1 MALTPTNLNNEMSL
15 QMKMDCQEQQLTK
28 KNNGFFQKLNV
39 TKGAMQD
46 LLKEIIKVDHILDR
60 SDDEDDMSSE
70 NPQTDFLHK
79 GMLELEA
86 EHDQDL
92 SKQDKQETDVDED
105 PQASTSLQFS
115 KKNLLELCLK
125 GMFLKLNYW
134 NTKIGLQVKELGADY
149 IDGMEKIDNIIK
161 KINVTEN
168 TVKSLLKDM
177 LTLKGQIEK
186 LEDRGLDLDQGTN
199 TEVNTCNEVYELK
212 KKVMER
218 LEDLCKNVKL
228 LSAKLRMYQ
237 MEAEDTDSHSFEE
250 IDTEEM
256 EALLP
261 QAPASFLVQK
271 SPPRNTAWK
280 RALRISIMFHVLTV
294 TGLLCYI
301 LFFGATFLF
310 ERVLLRML
318 GCRTTWDLRGMREPF
333 LNLEVE
339 ALLPS

>member
-115 KKNLLELCLK
+115 KKNLLEL
-125 GMFLKLNYW
+125 
-134 NTKIGLQVKELGADY
+134 
-149 IDGMEKIDNIIK
+149 
-161 KINVTEN
+161 
-168 TVKSLLKDM
+168 LLKDM

>member
-1 MALTPTNLNNEMSL
+1 MALTPTNLNKEMSL
-15 QMKMDCQEQQLTK
+15 QMKMDCQEQELTE

-39 TKGAMQD
+39 TKGVMQD
-46 LLKEIIKVDHILDR
+46 LLKEIIKVDHILDQ
-60 SDDEDDMSSE
+60 SDDEDDISSE

-86 EHDQDL
+86 KHDQDL
-92 SKQDKQETDVDED
+92 SKQDEQETDVDEY

-115 KKNLLELCLK
+115 KNILELCLK
-125 GMFLKLNYW
+125 GMFLKLNCW
-134 NTKIGLQVKELGADY
+134 NEKISLQVKELRADY
-149 IDGMEKIDNIIK
+149 IDRMDKIDNIFK
-161 KINVTEN
+161 DLVSWS
-168 TVKSLLKDM
+168 VCSLLKDM

-199 TEVNTCNEVYELK
+199 TEVNACNEVYELK
-212 KKVMER
+212 KKVMES
-218 LEDLCKNVKL
+218 LEDLCKNVEL

-237 MEAEDTDSHSFEE
+237 MEGEDTDSHSSEE
-250 IDTEEM
+250 TDMEEM
-256 EALLP
+256 ETLLP
-261 QAPASFLVQK
+261 QAPASFLVQN
-271 SPPRNTAWK
+271 SPPPNTAWK
-280 RALRISIMFHVLTV
+280 CALRIFIMFYVLTV

-318 GCRTTWDLRGMREPF
+318 GCRTTWDLREMIEPF
-333 LNLEVE
+333 LNSEVE

>member
-1 MALTPTNLNNEMSL
+1 MALTPTNLSNKMSL
-15 QMKMDCQEQQLTK
+15 QMTMDCQEQQLTE
-28 KNNGFFQKLNV
+28 KNNGFFQKFNV

-60 SDDEDDMSSE
+60 SDDEDDISSE

-79 GMLELEA
+79 DMLELEA

-105 PQASTSLQFS
+105 PQASTSLQFA

-149 IDGMEKIDNIIK
+149 IDRMEKIDNIIK

-177 LTLKGQIEK
+177 LTLKDQIEK
-186 LEDRGLDLDQGTN
+186 LEDRGPDLDQGT
-199 TEVNTCNEVYELK
+199 
-212 KKVMER
+212 
-218 LEDLCKNVKL
+218 
-228 LSAKLRMYQ
+228 AKLRMYQ
-237 MEAEDTDSHSFEE
+237 MEAEDTDSHSSEE

-261 QAPASFLVQK
+261 QAPASFLAQK

-280 RALRISIMFHVLTV
+280 RALRIFIMFYVLTI

-318 GCRTTWDLRGMREPF
+318 GYRTTWDLREMREPF

>member
-1 MALTPTNLNNEMSL
+1 MTQVSGPRGL
-15 QMKMDCQEQQLTK
+15 DCSAVQE
-28 KNNGFFQKLNV
+28 
-39 TKGAMQD
+39 
-46 LLKEIIKVDHILDR
+46 
-60 SDDEDDMSSE
+60 
-70 NPQTDFLHK
+70 

-92 SKQDKQETDVDED
+92 SKQDKQEADVDED

-115 KKNLLELCLK
+115 KKNLLEL
-125 GMFLKLNYW
+125 
-134 NTKIGLQVKELGADY
+134 
-149 IDGMEKIDNIIK
+149 
-161 KINVTEN
+161 
-168 TVKSLLKDM
+168 LLKDM

-318 GCRTTWDLRGMREPF
+318 GCRTTWDLREMREPF

>member
-1 MALTPTNLNNEMSL
+1 
-15 QMKMDCQEQQLTK
+15 
-28 KNNGFFQKLNV
+28 
-39 TKGAMQD
+39 
-46 LLKEIIKVDHILDR
+46 
-60 SDDEDDMSSE
+60 
-70 NPQTDFLHK
+70 
-79 GMLELEA
+79 MLELEA

-115 KKNLLELCLK
+115 KKNLLE
-125 GMFLKLNYW
+125 F
-134 NTKIGLQVKELGADY
+134 
-149 IDGMEKIDNIIK
+149 
-161 KINVTEN
+161 
-168 TVKSLLKDM
+168 LLKDM
-177 LTLKGQIEK
+177 LTPNRQIEK

-199 TEVNTCNEVYELK
+199 TEVNACNEVYELK

-218 LEDLCKNVKL
+218 LEGLCKNVEL

-237 MEAEDTDSHSFEE
+237 MEAEDTDSHSSEE

-261 QAPASFLVQK
+261 QAPASFLAQN
-271 SPPRNTAWK
+271 SPPPDAAWK
-280 RALRISIMFHVLTV
+280 RALRIFIMFYVLTV

-318 GCRTTWDLRGMREPF
+318 GCRTTWDLWKMIEPF

>member
-161 KINVTEN
+161 KKNVTEN

-186 LEDRGLDLDQGTN
+186 LEDQGLDLDQGTN
-199 TEVNTCNEVYELK
+199 TE
-212 KKVMER
+212 
-218 LEDLCKNVKL
+218 DLCKNVEL

-318 GCRTTWDLRGMREPF
+318 GCRTTWDLREMREPF

>member
-1 MALTPTNLNNEMSL
+1 
-15 QMKMDCQEQQLTK
+15 MKMDCQEQQLTK

-115 KKNLLELCLK
+115 KKNLLEL
-125 GMFLKLNYW
+125 
-134 NTKIGLQVKELGADY
+134 
-149 IDGMEKIDNIIK
+149 
-161 KINVTEN
+161 
-168 TVKSLLKDM
+168 LLKDM

-318 GCRTTWDLRGMREPF
+318 GCRTTWDLREMREPF

>member
-1 MALTPTNLNNEMSL
+1 MALTPTNLSNKMSL
-15 QMKMDCQEQQLTK
+15 QMTMDCQEQQLTE
-28 KNNGFFQKLNV
+28 KNNGFFQKFNV

-60 SDDEDDMSSE
+60 SDDEDDISSE

-79 GMLELEA
+79 DMLELEA

-105 PQASTSLQFS
+105 PQASTSLQFA
-115 KKNLLELCLK
+115 KKNLLE
-125 GMFLKLNYW
+125 F
-134 NTKIGLQVKELGADY
+134 
-149 IDGMEKIDNIIK
+149 
-161 KINVTEN
+161 
-168 TVKSLLKDM
+168 LLKDM
-177 LTLKGQIEK
+177 LTLKDQIEK
-186 LEDRGLDLDQGTN
+186 LEDRGPDLDQGT
-199 TEVNTCNEVYELK
+199 EVNACNEVYELK

-218 LEDLCKNVKL
+218 LEDLCKNVEL

-237 MEAEDTDSHSFEE
+237 MEAEDTDSHSSEE

-261 QAPASFLVQK
+261 QAPASFLAQK

-280 RALRISIMFHVLTV
+280 RALRIFIMFYVLTI

-318 GCRTTWDLRGMREPF
+318 GYRTTWDLREMREPF

>member
-1 MALTPTNLNNEMSL
+1 MARMPTNLNNEMSL
-15 QMKMDCQEQQLTK
+15 QMKMDCQEQQLTEK
-28 KNNGFFQKLNV
+28 NGFFQKLNV

-60 SDDEDDMSSE
+60 SDDEDGISSE

-79 GMLELEA
+79 DMLELEA

-105 PQASTSLQFS
+105 PQASKSLQFS
-115 KKNLLELCLK
+115 KKNLLELCLR

-134 NTKIGLQVKELGADY
+134 NAKIGLQVKDLGADY

-161 KINVTEN
+161 KINVTKN

-177 LTLKGQIEK
+177 VTLNRQIEK

-199 TEVNTCNEVYELK
+199 TEVNACNEVYELK

-218 LEDLCKNVKL
+218 LEGLCKNVEL

-237 MEAEDTDSHSFEE
+237 LEAEDTDSHSSEE
-250 IDTEEM
+250 VDTEEM

-261 QAPASFLVQK
+261 QAPASFLAQN
-271 SPPRNTAWK
+271 SPPPDTAWK
-280 RALRISIMFHVLTV
+280 RALRIFIMFYVLTV

-318 GCRTTWDLRGMREPF
+318 GCRTTWDLWKMIEPF

>member
-15 QMKMDCQEQQLTK
+15 QMKMDFQEQELTE

-39 TKGAMQD
+39 TKSVMQD
-46 LLKEIIKVDHILDR
+46 LLKEIIKVDYILDR
-60 SDDEDDMSSE
+60 SDDEDDISSE

-79 GMLELEA
+79 GILELEA
-86 EHDQDL
+86 KHDQDL
-92 SKQDKQETDVDED
+92 GKQDEQETDVDEY

-115 KKNLLELCLK
+115 KKNLLELCPK

-134 NTKIGLQVKELGADY
+134 NAKIGLQVKELRADY
-149 IDGMEKIDNIIK
+149 IDRMDKIDNIIFK
-161 KINVTEN
+161 NVTEN

-177 LTLKGQIEK
+177 LTLKGQIDK

-199 TEVNTCNEVYELK
+199 TEVNACNEVYELK
-212 KKVMER
+212 KKVMES

-237 MEAEDTDSHSFEE
+237 MEGEDTDSHSSEE
-250 IDTEEM
+250 TDMEEM
-256 EALLP
+256 ETLLP
-261 QAPASFLVQK
+261 QAPASFLVQN
-271 SPPRNTAWK
+271 SPPPNTVWK
-280 RALRISIMFHVLTV
+280 CALRIFIMFYVLTV

-318 GCRTTWDLRGMREPF
+318 GCPTTWDLREMIEPF
-333 LNLEVE
+333 LNSEVE

>member
-161 KINVTEN
+161 KKI
-168 TVKSLLKDM
+168 LLKDM

-186 LEDRGLDLDQGTN
+186 LEDQGLDLDQGTN
-199 TEVNTCNEVYELK
+199 TENFLRYLITLFFQ
-212 KKVMER
+212 
-218 LEDLCKNVKL
+218 DLCKNVEL

-271 SPPRNTAWK
+271 SPPRNTAWG
-280 RALRISIMFHVLTV
+280 RS
-294 TGLLCYI
+294 GLDDCPKM
-301 LFFGATFLF
+301 
-310 ERVLLRML
+310 VLLRML
-318 GCRTTWDLRGMREPF
+318 GCRTTWDLREMREPF

>member
-1 MALTPTNLNNEMSL
+1 MALTPTNLNNKMSL

-39 TKGAMQD
+39 TEGAMQD

-60 SDDEDDMSSE
+60 SDDEDDISSE

-115 KKNLLELCLK
+115 KKNLLEL
-125 GMFLKLNYW
+125 
-134 NTKIGLQVKELGADY
+134 
-149 IDGMEKIDNIIK
+149 
-161 KINVTEN
+161 
-168 TVKSLLKDM
+168 LLKDM

-186 LEDRGLDLDQGTN
+186 LEDRGLDLDQGTS

-212 KKVMER
+212 KKVIER
-218 LEDLCKNVKL
+218 LEDLCKNVEL

-237 MEAEDTDSHSFEE
+237 MEAEDTDSHSSEE

-280 RALRISIMFHVLTV
+280 RALRIFIMFDVLTV

-318 GCRTTWDLRGMREPF
+318 GCRTTWDLREMREPF

>member
-1 MALTPTNLNNEMSL
+1 MALTPTNLNKEMSL
-15 QMKMDCQEQQLTK
+15 QMKMDCQEQELTE

-39 TKGAMQD
+39 TKGVMQD
-46 LLKEIIKVDHILDR
+46 LLKEIIKVDHILDQ
-60 SDDEDDMSSE
+60 SDDEDDISSE

-86 EHDQDL
+86 KHDQDL
-92 SKQDKQETDVDED
+92 SKQDEQETDVDEY

-115 KKNLLELCLK
+115 KNILE
-125 GMFLKLNYW
+125 F
-134 NTKIGLQVKELGADY
+134 LQVKELRADC
-149 IDGMEKIDNIIK
+149 IDRMDKIDNIFK
-161 KINVTEN
+161 KI
-168 TVKSLLKDM
+168 LLKDM

-199 TEVNTCNEVYELK
+199 TEVNACNEVYELK
-212 KKVMER
+212 KKVMES
-218 LEDLCKNVKL
+218 LEDLCKNVEL

-237 MEAEDTDSHSFEE
+237 MEGEDTDSHSSEE
-250 IDTEEM
+250 TDMEEM
-256 EALLP
+256 ETLLP
-261 QAPASFLVQK
+261 QAPASFLVQN
-271 SPPRNTAWK
+271 SPPPNAAK
-280 RALRISIMFHVLTV
+280 CALRIFIMFYVLTV

-318 GCRTTWDLRGMREPF
+318 GCRTTWDLREMTEPF
-333 LNLEVE
+333 LNSEVE

>member
-92 SKQDKQETDVDED
+92 SKQDKQEADVDED

-115 KKNLLELCLK
+115 KKNLLEL
-125 GMFLKLNYW
+125 
-134 NTKIGLQVKELGADY
+134 
-149 IDGMEKIDNIIK
+149 
-161 KINVTEN
+161 
-168 TVKSLLKDM
+168 LLKDM

-318 GCRTTWDLRGMREPF
+318 GCRTTWDLREMREPF